1 MPTTPPSDNKQEQIR
16 DTSDTKR
23 QYVTESEVMGAV
35 LDLHYLFRYYEIME
49 EINDRKE
56 ATDHR

>member
-1 MPTTPPSDNKQEQIR
+1 MTLSTPSVNKQEQNS

-23 QYVTESEVMGAV
+23 QYVTENEVMGAV
-35 LDLHYLFRYYEIME
+35 LDLHNLFRYYEIME
-49 EINDRKE
+49 ERNDRKE